1 MLRGLRFRYA
11 RWRAVRDASRGL
23 PAPTASERALIDELR
38 RGCAALP
45 VEPTEGRTPNAA
57 DWATAMNRLQA
68 LVRSADPRAFLR
80 WDVIIARMAPRHS
93 PVTPLAL
100 AELQARV
107 DWDVRWKG
115 ALRECDAGRPHRYAE
130 YPDSSEPLIQTAH
143 VLAQME
149 SLAGRPITSWETIY
163 EFGGGFGNLCRLAH
177 HLGFRGR
184 YVILDLAP
192 FTLLQRY
199 YLRSAG
205 VIEEGDDDRVVLT
218 SDVSV
223 LERLLDGK
231 AESERALFVAWWS
244 LSETP
249 LAQRE
254 RIRPLVQR
262 IGDYWIAYQERYGE
276 VDNVNYFGHAW
287 LDGPRR
293 ACRDPHRASDHFL
306 AGGRIED
313 GVAPGDARD
322 ACASSLRASARR
334 W

>member
-1 MLRGLRFRYA
+1 
-11 RWRAVRDASRGL
+11 
-23 PAPTASERALIDELR
+23 
-38 RGCAALP
+38 
-45 VEPTEGRTPNAA
+45 
-57 DWATAMNRLQA
+57 
-68 LVRSADPRAFLR
+68 
-80 WDVIIARMAPRHS
+80 
-93 PVTPLAL
+93 
-100 AELQARV
+100 
-107 DWDVRWKG
+107 
-115 ALRECDAGRPHRYAE
+115 
-130 YPDSSEPLIQTAH
+130 
-143 VLAQME
+143 ME
-149 SLAGRPITSWETIY
+149 SLAGRPITSWDTIY

-177 HLGFRGR
+177 NRGFRGR
-184 YVILDLAP
+184 YIILDLTP

-205 VIEEGDDDRVVLT
+205 VIGAGDDDRIVLT

-249 LAQRE
+249 LALRE
-254 RIRPLVQR
+254 RIRPLAQR

-276 VDNVNYFGHAW
+276 VDNVHYFGHVW

-293 ACRDPHRASDHFL
+293 ACRDPHRASNHFL

-313 GVAPGDARD
+313 GVVLGDARG
-322 ACASSLRASARR
+322 AYASSLRASTRR